1 MTLLANDNQYLPA
14 TTEVETYFHYKKE
27 NLLPKDLDTYEKEV
41 NLIKSTPFILEYVT
55 QLGITDINFD
65 GTTLFIEDN
74 VYGFR
79 QAEIQPTYEQVNMFL
94 NRVRNVKNKDF
105 DQAHSSM
112 NAVIGYLRINA
123 VHEKNNTTGHST
135 SIRLARPY
143 KVVNSLK
150 EIFADVEESLSEEL
164 AQLLGIFV
172 KAKIPIIISGETGS
186 GKTELQKLLIGTVA
200 KKNPNEP
207 EGMQIIVVEDTP
219 DSHIKQLYPHDCIR
233 SWVTDEQFTVED
245 AVREGMRN
253 NPDIFNIAEIRGIE
267 AGATLD
273 AVKTN
278 HGLISTIHSL
288 GAKDSPSRLMPL
300 IRMSP
305 RYANITDSL
314 LGREIVRF
322 FPINI
327 HMVKERKEI
336 DGVMKTVRYPS
347 EIFELTNYSTENGF
361 EGTYL
366 FKSEYE
372 YDDKKSDYFLNRETK
387 PLSSDMIQRIK
398 NERLFH
404 KVPSRFKPTE

>member
-1 MTLLANDNQYLPA
+1 MTLLANDNQYLPVS
-14 TTEVETYFHYKKE
+14 TDVETYFHYKKE
-27 NLLPKDLDTYEKEV
+27 NLLPKDLESYDKEV
-41 NLIKSTPFILEYVT
+41 NLIKTTPFVLEYVT

-74 VYGFR
+74 VYGLR
-79 QAEIQPTYEQVNMFL
+79 KAEVQPTHEEVDTFL
-94 NRVRNVKNKDF
+94 NRVRNVKNKRF
-105 DQAHSSM
+105 DPAHSKM
-112 NAVIGYLRINA
+112 NVVIGYLRINA
-123 VHEKNNTTGHST
+123 VHEKNNTTGHT
-135 SIRLARPY
+135 FSIRVARPF
-143 KVVNSLK
+143 KVVNNLK
-150 EIFADVEESLSEEL
+150 DIFINEEETLSDEL
-164 AQLLGIFV
+164 AKLLEILV
-172 KAKIPIIISGETGS
+172 RTKVPILLSGETGS
-186 GKTELQKLLIGTVA
+186 GKTEAQKLLIGTVA
-200 KKNPNEP
+200 TKNPHDP
-207 EGMQIIVVEDTP
+207 VDMQIIVVEDTP
-219 DSHIKQLYPHDCIR
+219 DSHIKQLYPYDCIR
-233 SWVTDEQFTVED
+233 SWVTDEQFTAED

-300 IRMSP
+300 IRMAP
-305 RYANITDSL
+305 QYANMTDSL

-336 DGVMKTVRYPS
+336 DGVMKTVRYPT
-347 EIFELTNYSTENGF
+347 EIYELTSYSTENGF
-361 EGTYL
+361 EGTYI

-372 YDDKKSDYFLNRETK
+372 YDEEKSEYYLKMETK
-387 PLSSDMIQRIK
+387 PLSKDMIQRIK
-398 NERLFH
+398 NKRLFH